1 MLIRIL
7 LHLVVKSLYID
18 HYSMLKPDHLYL
30 AMNYISFICNLLRV
44 INTPDDKNIHFNLR
58 NTILRIETNKAGWG
72 FMTPTDMAR
81 KTTLKQSTGD
91 ALMDSIYIGNS
102 AGNAKEN
109 VYKTKSSDKQWKLFI
124 LSSVKNSR
132 ERK

>member
-1 MLIRIL
+1 
-7 LHLVVKSLYID
+7 
-18 HYSMLKPDHLYL
+18 
-30 AMNYISFICNLLRV
+30 
-44 INTPDDKNIHFNLR
+44 
-58 NTILRIETNKAGWG
+58 
-72 FMTPTDMAR
+72 MTPTDMAR